1 MPTYTGISSEAFRH
15 PGDRE
20 AEQALRSVPGF
31 ELVARKFVEFVSERP
46 QFVYHLSSS
55 IQVGPRQYSTLY
67 GIFRECVRDLDVY
80 PEPSLFVTR
89 NPLADAYALGK
100 DNPYVVVST
109 DLLDSLD
116 EAEIRAALANEL
128 GHIKCGHSILFQT
141 GLWSIRV
148 ATAIGDMTMGL
159 GNLIGSGLIFAFYE
173 WLRYAELSADRAAL
187 LVMDDPQPVTSMMM
201 KMAGVSQKY
210 AHECSLDE
218 LIKQSEDCQNLDED
232 SLNQIYKFLL
242 YNAAPGAM
250 LTHPFP
256 VERLSHLR
264 RWAESAEYRQI
275 RAGNYRRSESEGALE
290 VESKSPQQEPRQKE
304 NPHQEPRQK
313 ENPQQK
319 AEELRRQVRELQEQI
334 DRIKSKK

>member
-67 GIFRECVRDLDVY
+67 RMFRECVRDLDVY

-89 NPLADAYALGK
+89 NPLAGAYALGK
-100 DNPYVVVST
+100 DNPYVVAST
-109 DLLDSLD
+109 GLLDSLD

-159 GNLIGSGLIFAFYE
+159 GNLIGSGVIFAFYE

-187 LVMDDPQPVTSMMM
+187 LVMDDLDPVMNMMM
-201 KMAGVSQKY
+201 KMAGGSQQY

-218 LIKQSEDCQNLDED
+218 LIKQSENCQNLDED

-264 RWAESAEYRQI
+264 RWAESAEYSQI
-275 RAGNYRRSESEGALE
+275 RAGNYRRSEAEGAVE
-290 VESKSPQQEPRQKE
+290 VESKSPQED
-304 NPHQEPRQK
+304 
-313 ENPQQK
+313 
-319 AEELRRQVRELQEQI
+319 AEELRRQVRDLQEQI